1 VTDLRDQLAAPRR
14 PIPLTDRRGTG
25 HILWRLRTDTG
36 MTLDGLAHRLGLSRS
51 GIHRREV
58 YGFMPVTALIDH
70 AGMLGYRVVLEPMR
84 YRPTG
89 TGWPDAGALTPDRR
103 TA

>member
-1 VTDLRDQLAAPRR
+1 VTDLRDQIAAPRR

-36 MTLDGLAHRLGLSRS
+36 MTLDGLAHR
-51 GIHRREV
+51 EV

-84 YRPTG
+84 YRHTG